1 MPKGPSPKEIYQ
13 EAIANAQHVINNSE
27 ARNRARTAARMINRT
42 GLPAGVRP
50 GSSKNVRAM
59 GTLGPRSPLAAPL
72 TPFPELPSYTG
83 KVIGR
88 NSEGQPRWRVGYPAM
103 FGESAWLLEPPRV
116 PRAGSAG
123 SMTTAPWGCAAC
135 RANPLLC
142 TQEQHARVC
151 AGHPPNG
158 PVGGTVGGG
167 PVGGTVG
174 GNASGL
180 NEGGGV
186 PELAATLGGTEA
198 AGVVGRG
205 SAGGSIGAAENM
217 NNTAWTRATIQE
229 SLDELKKTI
238 CLTLDSTIIVTNA
251 TRGKLT
257 TGKLTTGKLTGGQ
270 GFYSDKPVFLKA
282 LELSS
287 QHCKSIDR
295 LTPVFIVELLRRVT
309 FLVGI
314 SRQINPEVLVYLKQ
328 LKEMAE
334 TVVGLMRKLKS
345 LKKSGGGKRTR
356 KHHRRGKRYT
366 KRR

>member
-1 MPKGPSPKEIYQ
+1 MSAFLGKPPGGLPPMPKEPGAMGISRNKHQ
-13 EAIANAQHVINNSE
+13 QVLNRVQQDLNSSV
-27 ARNRARTAARMINRT
+27 ARNRARNAARMINRT
-42 GLPAGVRP
+42 GLPEGIRP
-50 GSSKNVRAM
+50 GSAKNVRAM

-88 NSEGQPRWRVGYPAM
+88 NSDGQPRWRVGYPSM
-103 FGESAWLLEPPRV
+103 FGESPRLLEPPRV

-123 SMTTAPWGCAAC
+123 SMTSAPWGCAAC

-142 TQEQHARVC
+142 TQEEHAKVC

-158 PVGGTVGGG
+158 PVGG
-167 PVGGTVG
+167 PVGSGG

-198 AGVVGRG
+198 VVAGG
-205 SAGGSIGAAENM
+205 SAGAAEIM

-229 SLDELKKTI
+229 SLDEFKKTI
-238 CLTLDSTIIVTNA
+238 CLTLDSTIMVTKL
-251 TRGKLT
+251 TRGK
-257 TGKLTTGKLTGGQ
+257 
-270 GFYSDKPVFLKA
+270 GFFSDKPVFLKA

-295 LTPVFIVELLRRVT
+295 LSPVFIVDLLKRLT
-309 FLVGI
+309 FFVGI
-314 SRQINPEVLVYLKQ
+314 SSQIHPEVLVYLKQ
-328 LKEMAE
+328 LKGMVE
-334 TVVGLMRKLKS
+334 TVVGLMRKLNS

-356 KHHRRGKRYT
+356 KHHRRGKRYS
-366 KRR
+366 RRR